1 MNNEIST
8 EEISDG
14 FHTFKEL
21 YEVRRVLNA
30 ALFNEWFK
38 LKKYNVHKSRKHY
51 DGKLC
56 FNGGWFIVYAEL
68 PKGQISF
75 HYEEKYWDE
84 FKIPETDKALIEF
97 DGHNTNDVCRRIS
110 AL

>member
-21 YEVRRVLNA
+21 YEVRRILNA
-30 ALFNEWFK
+30 ALFNEWFSQ
-38 LKKYNVHKSRKHY
+38 KKYNVHKSRKHY
-51 DGKLC
+51 NGELC
-56 FNGGWFIVYAEL
+56 FNGGWFIVCAEL
-68 PKGQISF
+68 PTGQISF
-75 HYEEKYWDE
+75 HYEEKYWNE
-84 FKIPETDKALIEF
+84 FKIQETDKALREF
-97 DGHNTNDVCRRIS
+97 DGHNTNDVCRRIN